1 MFGRSILLG
10 ATAGILSGVACIV
23 FEMVYRD
30 TVFVDFSILISKGA
44 YFGACIFGCVLAS
57 IGFWAA
63 TKFIP
68 KYGEIIFNFL
78 FALLTFA
85 SILGPI
91 MYVWPLDMP
100 DAQME
105 LLAYFPMYA
114 MTLHFF
120 PIVVWFTLKPLF
132 IKK

>member
-1 MFGRSILLG
+1 MFSIRKSVCRNNVPRFF
-10 ATAGILSGVACIV
+10 TAGFNHGLFRIVYFRLCLSFHRFLGLMKV
-23 FEMVYRD
+23 
-30 TVFVDFSILISKGA
+30 T
-44 YFGACIFGCVLAS
+44 
-57 IGFWAA
+57 
-63 TKFIP
+63 P

-78 FALLTFA
+78 FALITFA

-91 MYVWPLDMP
+91 GYLWPLDA
-100 DAQME
+100 DQD
-105 LLAYFPMYA
+105 LITYFPMYA